1 MAKLI
6 KDIEEVIKELGYKNC
21 ILVGHDGGG
30 SNSLVFCLC
39 TSINGRKINRNEYSS
54 SGKIYGRMRYSKT
67 TFKKLVYIFLPV
79 AFFT

>member
-30 SNSLVFCLC
+30 AIAWYFA
-39 TSINGRKINRNEYSS
+39 YAH
-54 SGKIYGRMRYSKT
+54 
-67 TFKKLVYIFLPV
+67 P
-79 AFFT
+79 